1 MLFRSAL
8 EATLALYRDR
18 EVALREVPVLRMI
31 TAPAAELARRARRL
45 ARKIGQA
52 TVIAGESEVGG
63 GAFAEM
69 RLATTLVAVSAPSC
83 EALLEALRSH
93 APPIIA
99 RIEKDRVVF
108 DVRTLADQDFSEI
121 AAAVQAARDG

>member
-1 MLFRSAL
+1 MFDSDDEEGR
-8 EATLALYRDR
+8 
-18 EVALREVPVLRMI
+18 P
-31 TAPAAELARRARRL
+31 
-45 ARKIGQA
+45 QA
-52 TVIAGESEVGG
+52 D
-63 GAFAEM
+63 
-69 RLATTLVAVSAPSC
+69 PH
-83 EALLEALRSH
+83 ALLEALRSH